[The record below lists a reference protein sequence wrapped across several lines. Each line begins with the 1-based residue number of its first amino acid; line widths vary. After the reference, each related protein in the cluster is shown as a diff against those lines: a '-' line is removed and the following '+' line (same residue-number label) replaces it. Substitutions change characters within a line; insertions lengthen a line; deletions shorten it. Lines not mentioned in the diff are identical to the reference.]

1 MPHTGRK
8 LQSGQLGVNLSN
20 VRETSYGRMQ
30 CGRRKLFRRI
40 FCIWPNRFKILG
52 YLQLELQQLQTPK
65 ETTYETNKKI
75 GHFSQFS

>member
-1 MPHTGRK
+1 
-8 LQSGQLGVNLSN
+8 
-20 VRETSYGRMQ
+20 MQ
-30 CGRRKLFRRI
+30 CGRRKLFRRF